1 MTTEFDAL
9 LKTAGVVNM
18 LAHDVAKCAAY
29 NSQYAERVAPLL
41 GKRAKLQA
49 ALATVEQDIYKALA
63 QAVGAALQG
72 EHGKRDTTILQKRLE
87 AEVLGKALAE
97 VDAALAP
104 TPQEQRRG
112 RTAERIL
119 ALEQNLKDDGA
130 RVLRLQRKLS
140 ELEQHS
146 GKTIY
151 NLSERAE
158 LENALRGAQ
167 GQVRDG
173 ARKLAELQQAGA

>member
-1 MTTEFDAL
+1 MTTDFDAL
-9 LKTAGVVNM
+9 LKTAGVVGM
-18 LAHDVAKCAAY
+18 LQHDCQKCAQY
-29 NSQYAERVAPLL
+29 NERYRDRIGPVLER
-41 GKRAKLQA
+41 RAKLRGD
-49 ALATVEQDIYKALA
+49 LSTVEQDIHKALA

-146 GKTIY
+146 GKTPY
-151 NLSERAE
+151 NLSERTE